1 MVTDI
6 VERLV
11 NADVE
16 SGFSS
21 GISTHIAPS
30 IYRKKERIISE
41 ADKLLDSFQV
51 SVATLRWPVVD
62 VP

>member
-6 VERLV
+6 AERLV

-21 GISTHIAPS
+21 GISTYIAPS
-30 IYRKKERIISE
+30 IYRKKQEIISE

-51 SVATLRWPVVD
+51 SVTSLPWPLAD